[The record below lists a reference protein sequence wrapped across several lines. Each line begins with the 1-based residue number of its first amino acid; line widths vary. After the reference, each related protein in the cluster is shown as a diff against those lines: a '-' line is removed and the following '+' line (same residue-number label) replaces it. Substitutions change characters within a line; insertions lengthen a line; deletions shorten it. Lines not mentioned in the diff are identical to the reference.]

1 MKRMLFASICT
12 TQMLFS
18 ISLNTNAQSVSI
30 SDDGTVAHPSAMLE
44 VKVSAA
50 SKKGILIPR
59 MTTAQRNAIAS
70 PAKGLLVY
78 DSTNKNFFFH
88 NGTAWSPISSGAP
101 NSWAIN
107 GIHTYNTN
115 PGNIGI
121 GLSTPKAKFNVA
133 PNRTVLFGPD
143 TLSSVGGSQFVFF
156 ASKGAV
162 RFRSG
167 FVEGTYPEQTPYV
180 YSAIGPNSLA
190 IGETIAAN
198 DAFAMGTAT
207 NAGPYGFAQG
217 YGASAGNGGFA
228 RGTFVLAN
236 GWGSYASGLNCFS
249 TGQHSFAHGSD
260 LEAKAW
266 GCFVLGTSNDP
277 IDASSEESWVHTDPI
292 FMIGNGGF
300 TANRSNAFVIL
311 KNAVTGI
318 GFTPTADAASW
329 GMLQIKNTPGKDH
342 FTVVQNTTSNRW
354 GASVPDAGTADLFLK
369 YNGTSKGKF
378 SIVNGAYTLVSDAR
392 MKKDIAPLNA
402 VLPGLLKLQ
411 AYQYHYLDN
420 NNTDPVSHGFIAQ
433 EVAKIFPSFVSQAGE
448 KDGEKILGID
458 YNNFTVL
465 AIKGIQEQQQ
475 IIDNQQSLIEQQQ
488 QQIDELLKRME
499 ALERNAK

>member
-1 MKRMLFASICT
+1 MKRMLLAAICLLQVLT
-12 TQMLFS
+12 FN
-18 ISLNTNAQSVSI
+18 SLNINAQNVSI
-30 SDDGTVAHPSAMLE
+30 SDDGTPAHPSAMLE
-44 VKVSAA
+44 VKVAGAA
-50 SKKGILIPR
+50 KKGVLIPR

-107 GIHTYNTN
+107 GIHTYSTN

-121 GLSTPKAKFNVA
+121 GVSTPKAKLTVA

-143 TLSSVGGSQFVFF
+143 TLSSAGGSQFVFF

-180 YSAIGPNSLA
+180 YSAIGSNSLA
-190 IGETIAAN
+190 IGETVADN

-207 NAGPYGFAQG
+207 SAGPFGFAQG
-217 YGASAGNGGFA
+217 YGAFAANGAFA
-228 RGTFVLAN
+228 KGTFVSAE
-236 GWGSYASGLNCFS
+236 GVGSFVGGINVRA
-249 TGQHSFAHGSD
+249 TGDNSFAYGSD
-260 LEAKAW
+260 LWAKAM
-266 GCFVLGTSNDP
+266 GCFVVGFANDP
-277 IDASSEESWVHTDPI
+277 IETSNETFRVQTDPAFI
-292 FMIGNGGF
+292 VGNGGF
-300 TANRSNAFVIL
+300 TTSQSNAFVVL
-311 KNAVTGI
+311 NNGVAGV
-318 GFTPTADAASW
+318 GFTPTASVNSW
-329 GMLQIKNTPGKDH
+329 GMLQVKNTTGKDH
-342 FTVVQNTTSNRW
+342 LTLVQSSTNNRW
-354 GASVPDAGTADLFLK
+354 GASVPDGTADLFLK

-378 SIVNGAYTLVSDAR
+378 SNVNGAYTLVSDVR
-392 MKKDIAPLNA
+392 LKKDIVPLST
-402 VLPGLLKLQ
+402 VLPDLMKVK

-420 NNTDPVSHGFIAQ
+420 KNTDPVSHGFIAQ
-433 EVAKIFPSFVSQAGE
+433 EVAALFPSFVSQAGE
-448 KDGEKILGID
+448 KDGEKMLGID

-475 IIDNQQSLIEQQQ
+475 IIDKQQAVIEKQQK
-488 QQIDELLKRME
+488 QIDELLKRMD
-499 ALERNAK
+499 ALENNAK